1 MTEITPHLGLPLVAP
16 TNNAAE
22 DATRLRQ
29 AMQMIDAA
37 VYDTTT
43 AISQAVEQVN
53 QDLTTRIEQSQAQIE
68 QLIATG
74 VNDGTF

>member
-22 DATRLRQ
+22 DALRLRQ
-29 AMQMIDAA
+29 ALQMIDAA
-37 VYDTTT
+37 VHDTTT
-43 AISQAVEQVN
+43 AISQAVDQVN
-53 QDLTTRIEQSQAQIE
+53 QDLTARIEQSQAQIE